1 MASLVLRAEA
11 RNGHTHAV
19 IGLHAY
25 RRFDTH
31 PEGSRASLGRTG
43 GCPRIRAARTIPES
57 SPVRQAGV
65 APAPPR
71 RARGSGLLGSARS
84 LHAAPPWWA
93 VARPRATRPPTPV
106 SCGFRRAKPHRPSPR
121 CRSGYLR
128 APAEIPETPFFSCF
142 TYACPEPVLANMI
155 VFHEKTAQQNTFLAP
170 SRVGTSRR
178 SQPTVPARA
187 APRYWP
193 AVQASG
199 VVLSYSIVNCNR
211 SGLTTANCIII
222 AQNFHFSPIVFRGT
236 SANCPRSG

>member
-1 MASLVLRAEA
+1 M
-11 RNGHTHAV
+11 
-19 IGLHAY
+19 
-25 RRFDTH
+25 
-31 PEGSRASLGRTG
+31 G
-43 GCPRIRAARTIPES
+43 GCPRIRAAHTTPES

-106 SCGFRRAKPHRPSPR
+106 SCEFRRAKPHRPSPR

-155 VFHEKTAQQNTFLAP
+155 VFHEKNGATKRVSRTVAGRNIPTLSTHSAGPSCAEILACSTSKVCCVELFNSKLQQ
-170 SRVGTSRR
+170 VR
-178 SQPTVPARA
+178 SD
-187 APRYWP
+187 YCE
-193 AVQASG
+193 
-199 VVLSYSIVNCNR
+199 LHNNCPKFP
-211 SGLTTANCIII
+211 LFPII
-222 AQNFHFSPIVFRGT
+222 FRGI
-236 SANCPRSG
+236 SANCPCSG